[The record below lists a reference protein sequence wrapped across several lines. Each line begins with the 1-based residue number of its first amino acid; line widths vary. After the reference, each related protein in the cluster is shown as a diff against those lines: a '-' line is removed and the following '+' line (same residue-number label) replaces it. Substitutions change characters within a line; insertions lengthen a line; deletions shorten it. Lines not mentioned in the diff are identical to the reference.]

1 MYGAHIGFSGRI
13 SEAIEEGVKLRMHA
27 IQIFMGNPKSF
38 TRSRISERDIR
49 VSSEACVRANMNLFT
64 HFPYVANL
72 AGSKDVLAWSG
83 DAEQDAKTN
92 KVLAS
97 LEYELGVVARAGGT
111 SSTPSLKNGVVIHP
125 GNHKVGKD
133 GLRAIGESINRITF
147 APNSNL
153 ILENSAGGG
162 TALATTF
169 DEIASIINHV
179 SPEKRGNVK
188 VCLDTAH
195 IFGYGEYDLRKLT
208 EVDRMFAEF
217 DAKIGLQ
224 YFYLLHLNDSEVPLK
239 SRKDRHACLCKGFI
253 WKENDEA
260 LWYLLG
266 KCASLSIPVI
276 LETHVSDMAH
286 FVQ

>member
-1 MYGAHIGFSGRI
+1 MYGAHIGFGGTVR
-13 SEAIEEGVKLRMHA
+13 EAIEEGSKLRMHA

-38 TRSRISERDIR
+38 SRSRITERDILASR
-49 VSSEACVRANMNLFT
+49 EACVEKRMNLFT

-72 AGSKDVLAWSG
+72 AGSKDILAWSG
-83 DAEQDAKTN
+83 NAEQDAKTN
-92 KVLAS
+92 KVLTS
-97 LEYELGVVARAGGT
+97 LEYELGVVARASGS
-111 SSTPSLKNGVVIHP
+111 SSTPALKNGVVIHP
-125 GNHKVGKD
+125 GNHTEKED

-147 APNSNL
+147 APNSTL

-169 DEIASIINHV
+169 DEIATIIAHV
-179 SPEKRGNVK
+179 APEKRGHVK

-195 IFGYGEYDLRKLT
+195 IFGYGEYDLRKST
-208 EVDRMFAEF
+208 EVDRMFEEF
-217 DAKIGLQ
+217 DAKIGIG
-224 YFYLLHLNDSEVPLK
+224 YFHLLHLNDSEVPLK
-239 SRKDRHACLCKGFI
+239 SRKDRHACLCTGFI

-266 KCASLSIPVI
+266 KCASLSVPVI

>member
-1 MYGAHIGFSGRI
+1 
-13 SEAIEEGVKLRMHA
+13 MHA

-38 TRSRISERDIR
+38 TRSRISERDILA
-49 VSSEACVRANMNLFT
+49 SSQACASVNMNLFT

-72 AGSKDVLAWSG
+72 AGSKDILAWSG
-83 DAEQDAKTN
+83 NAEQDAKTN

-97 LEYELGVVARAGGT
+97 LEYELGVVGRASGT
-111 SSTPSLKNGVVIHP
+111 GVNPSLKNGVVIHP
-125 GNHKVGKD
+125 GNHMKKED

-147 APNSNL
+147 APNSTL

-162 TALATTF
+162 SALATTF

-179 SPEKRGNVK
+179 SPEKRAHVK

-195 IFGYGEYDLRKLT
+195 IFGYGEYDLSKIA

-217 DAKIGLQ
+217 DAKIGIQ
-224 YFYLLHLNDSEVPLK
+224 YFHLLHLNDSEVPLK

-253 WKENDEA
+253 WSKNDEA
-260 LWYLLG
+260 LWYLLA
-266 KCASLSIPVI
+266 KCASLSVPVI

>member
-13 SEAIEEGVKLRMHA
+13 SEAIEEGAKLHMHA

-38 TRSRISERDIR
+38 SRSRISEQDIR
-49 VSSEACVRANMNLFT
+49 ASSEACVRTNMNLFT

-72 AGSKDVLAWSG
+72 AGSKDILAWSG

-97 LEYELGVVARAGGT
+97 LDYELGVVARASAG
-111 SSTPSLKNGVVIHP
+111 SMTPLKNGVVIHP
-125 GNHKVGKD
+125 GNHTKKGD

-179 SPEKRGNVK
+179 SPAKRGHVK

-195 IFGYGEYDLRKLT
+195 IFGYGEYDLSKIK

-217 DAKIGLQ
+217 DEKIGLQ

-253 WKENDEA
+253 WSENDEA